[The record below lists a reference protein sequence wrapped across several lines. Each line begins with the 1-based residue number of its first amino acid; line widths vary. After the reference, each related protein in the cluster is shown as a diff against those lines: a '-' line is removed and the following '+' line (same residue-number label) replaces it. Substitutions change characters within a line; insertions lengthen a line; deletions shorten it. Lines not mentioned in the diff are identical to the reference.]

1 MTIEEIRYDFTE
13 YAEHFRNFFSKTLRL
28 IIISKLNCQETNKT
42 SAKYLNEIVNNIEGC
57 KTHKVRYGKPMIF
70 TKFLQYEFTYQTIK
84 VTIKITDKYI
94 VDILLESIIPDF
106 VRFFDELSSDTKTIK
121 WNTGSST
128 HNNNSNNSNTLQ
140 ENTTVKHETSST
152 TDSTSKEQMESESG
166 DKEGLII
173 QSEIKTIFCLL
184 ELFIETLYY
193 LTTISPN
200 GNSDSLIGKTIVIKD
215 VSVIRK
221 NVNIE
226 ILVDEKMVIIN
237 LAPKKNN
244 PVSVVLDT
252 EDMIGNTIKQIIL
265 QNKNF

>member
-28 IIISKLNCQETNKT
+28 IIISKLNCQEANKT
-42 SAKYLNEIVNNIEGC
+42 SVKYLNEIVNNIEGC
-57 KTHKVRYGKPMIF
+57 KTHRVKYGKPMIF
-70 TKFLQYEFTYQTIK
+70 TKFLHYEFTYQTIK
-84 VTIKITDKYI
+84 VTIKITDRYI

-121 WNTGSST
+121 WNTGGST
-128 HNNNSNNSNTLQ
+128 LSNNRLQ
-140 ENTTVKHETSST
+140 ENTTVKHEIPT
-152 TDSTSKEQMESESG
+152 TGSTSKEQMESEGG
-166 DKEGLII
+166 DKEELII
-173 QSEIKTIFCLL
+173 QSEIKTIFYLL
-184 ELFIETLYY
+184 ESLIETLYY
-193 LTTISPN
+193 LATISPN
-200 GNSDSLIGKTIVIKD
+200 GNNESLIGKTIVIKD

-221 NVNIE
+221 NINIE
-226 ILVDEKMVIIN
+226 ILIDEKMVIIN

-244 PVSVVLDT
+244 PISVVLDT

>member
-128 HNNNSNNSNTLQ
+128 HNNNNNNTLQ
-140 ENTTVKHETSST
+140 ENTTLKHETST
-152 TDSTSKEQMESESG
+152 TDSTSKEQKGSELG
-166 DKEGLII
+166 GKEWLTI

-200 GNSDSLIGKTIVIKD
+200 GNSDSLIGKAIVIKD

-226 ILVDEKMVIIN
+226 ILVDEKMVIIS

-244 PVSVVLDT
+244 LVSVVLDT

>member
-42 SAKYLNEIVNNIEGC
+42 SVKYLNEIVNSIEGC
-57 KTHKVRYGKPMIF
+57 KTHRVKYGKPMIF
-70 TKFLQYEFTYQTIK
+70 TKFLHYEFTYQTIK
-84 VTIKITDKYI
+84 VTIKITDRYI

-106 VRFFDELSSDTKTIK
+106 VRFFDELSSDAKTIK
-121 WNTGSST
+121 WNTGSSA
-128 HNNNSNNSNTLQ
+128 HNNNTLQ
-140 ENTTVKHETSST
+140 ENITAKHEIST
-152 TDSTSKEQMESESG
+152 TDSTAKEQKESELR
-166 DKEGLII
+166 DKEETII
-173 QSEIKTIFCLL
+173 HNEIKTIFYLL

-200 GNSDSLIGKTIVIKD
+200 GNKDSLIGKTIVIKD

-221 NVNIE
+221 NINIE

>member
-42 SAKYLNEIVNNIEGC
+42 SVKYLKEIVNNIQGC
-57 KTHKVRYGKPMIF
+57 KTHRVKYGKPMIF
-70 TKFLQYEFTYQTIK
+70 TKFLHYEFTYQTIK

-121 WNTGSST
+121 WNTGNST
-128 HNNNSNNSNTLQ
+128 HNNNKLQ
-140 ENTTVKHETSST
+140 ENITVNHEISST
-152 TDSTSKEQMESESG
+152 TDSTGKEQKESELG
-166 DKEGLII
+166 DKEELII
-173 QSEIKTIFCLL
+173 QSEIKTIFYLL

-200 GNSDSLIGKTIVIKD
+200 GNKDSLIGKTIVIKD

-221 NVNIE
+221 NINIE
-226 ILVDEKMVIIN
+226 ILIDEKMVIIN

>member
-42 SAKYLNEIVNNIEGC
+42 SVKYLNEIVNNIEGC
-57 KTHKVRYGKPMIF
+57 KTHRVKYGKPMIF
-70 TKFLQYEFTYQTIK
+70 TKFLHYEFTYQTIK

-128 HNNNSNNSNTLQ
+128 YHNNNTLQ
-140 ENTTVKHETSST
+140 ENITVKHETST
-152 TDSTSKEQMESESG
+152 TDSTAKEQKESDGG
-166 DKEGLII
+166 DKEELII
-173 QSEIKTIFCLL
+173 QSEIKTIFYLL

-226 ILVDEKMVIIN
+226 ILVDEKMVIIS

>member
-42 SAKYLNEIVNNIEGC
+42 SVKYLNEIVNNIEGC
-57 KTHKVRYGKPMIF
+57 KTHRVKYGKPMIF
-70 TKFLQYEFTYQTIK
+70 TKFLHYEFTYQTIK
-84 VTIKITDKYI
+84 VTIKITDRYI

-121 WNTGSST
+121 WNTGSFT
-128 HNNNSNNSNTLQ
+128 NNNTVQ
-140 ENTTVKHETSST
+140 ENITVKHEISATHST
-152 TDSTSKEQMESESG
+152 ANEQIESELG
-166 DKEGLII
+166 DKKELII
-173 QSEIKTIFCLL
+173 QSEVKTIFYLL

-193 LTTISPN
+193 LTAISPDAN
-200 GNSDSLIGKTIVIKD
+200 KDSLIGKTIVIKD

-221 NVNIE
+221 SLNIE
-226 ILVDEKMVIIN
+226 ILIDEKMVIIN
-237 LAPKKNN
+237 LAPKRNN
-244 PVSVVLDT
+244 PFSVVLDT
-252 EDMIGNTIKQIIL
+252 DEMIGNTIKQIFL

>member
-42 SAKYLNEIVNNIEGC
+42 SVKYLNEIVNNIEGC
-57 KTHKVRYGKPMIF
+57 KTHRVRYGKPMIF
-70 TKFLQYEFTYQTIK
+70 TKFLHYEFTYQTIK
-84 VTIKITDKYI
+84 VTIKITDRYI

-121 WNTGSST
+121 WNTGGSKL
-128 HNNNSNNSNTLQ
+128 SNNMLQ
-140 ENTTVKHETSST
+140 ENIAAKHEIST
-152 TDSTSKEQMESESG
+152 TDSTSEEQKESEG
-166 DKEGLII
+166 EDKEELTI
-173 QSEIKTIFCLL
+173 QSEIKTIFYLL

-200 GNSDSLIGKTIVIKD
+200 GNIDSLIGKTIVIKD

-221 NVNIE
+221 NINIE
-226 ILVDEKMVIIN
+226 ILIDEKMVIIN

-244 PVSVVLDT
+244 PVSIVLDT

>member
-13 YAEHFRNFFSKTLRL
+13 YADHFRSFFSKTLRL
-28 IIISKLNCQETNKT
+28 IMISKLNCQETNKT
-42 SAKYLNEIVNNIEGC
+42 SVKYLNEIVNNIEGC

-121 WNTGSST
+121 WNTGNST
-128 HNNNSNNSNTLQ
+128 HNNNNMLQ
-140 ENTTVKHETSST
+140 ENTTVKHEITT
-152 TDSTSKEQMESESG
+152 TDSTSKEQKESELG
-166 DKEGLII
+166 DKEGLTI

-226 ILVDEKMVIIN
+226 ILVDEKMVIIS

>member
-42 SAKYLNEIVNNIEGC
+42 SVKYLNEIVNNIEGC
-57 KTHKVRYGKPMIF
+57 KTHSVRYGKTMIF

-84 VTIKITDKYI
+84 VTIKITDRYI

-121 WNTGSST
+121 WNTGGST
-128 HNNNSNNSNTLQ
+128 LSNNIPQ
-140 ENTTVKHETSST
+140 ENITVKQEIST
-152 TDSTSKEQMESESG
+152 TDSTAKEQKESEG
-166 DKEGLII
+166 EDKEELII
-173 QSEIKTIFCLL
+173 QSEIKTIFHLL

-200 GNSDSLIGKTIVIKD
+200 GNIDSLIGKTIVIKD

-221 NVNIE
+221 NINIE
-226 ILVDEKMVIIN
+226 ILIDEKMVIIN

-244 PVSVVLDT
+244 PISVVLDT

>member
-28 IIISKLNCQETNKT
+28 IIISKLNCQETSKT

-121 WNTGSST
+121 WNTGNST
-128 HNNNSNNSNTLQ
+128 HNNNNMLQ
-140 ENTTVKHETSST
+140 ENTTVKHEITT
-152 TDSTSKEQMESESG
+152 TDSTAKEQKESEFG
-166 DKEGLII
+166 DKEELII
-173 QSEIKTIFCLL
+173 QNEIKTIFYLL

-221 NVNIE
+221 NINIE
-226 ILVDEKMVIIN
+226 IVVDEKMVIIN

-244 PVSVVLDT
+244 PVSVLLDT

>member
-13 YAEHFRNFFSKTLRL
+13 YAEHFRSFFSKTLRL

-42 SAKYLNEIVNNIEGC
+42 SVKYLNEIVNNIEGC
-57 KTHKVRYGKPMIF
+57 KTHKVKYGKPMIF
-70 TKFLQYEFTYQTIK
+70 TKFLHYEFTYQTIK

-128 HNNNSNNSNTLQ
+128 HNNNDNTLQ
-140 ENTTVKHETSST
+140 ENITVKHETST
-152 TDSTSKEQMESESG
+152 TDSTSKEQKESELG
-166 DKEGLII
+166 DKEQTII
-173 QSEIKTIFCLL
+173 HNEIKTIFYLL

-200 GNSDSLIGKTIVIKD
+200 GNNDSLIGKTIVIKD

-221 NVNIE
+221 NINIE
-226 ILVDEKMVIIN
+226 VLVDEKMVIIN

-252 EDMIGNTIKQIIL
+252 EGMVGNTIKQIIL

>member
-42 SAKYLNEIVNNIEGC
+42 SVKYLNEIVNNIEGC
-57 KTHKVRYGKPMIF
+57 KTHRVRYGKPMIF

-84 VTIKITDKYI
+84 VTIKITDRYI

-121 WNTGSST
+121 WNTGGST
-128 HNNNSNNSNTLQ
+128 LSNNIPQ
-140 ENTTVKHETSST
+140 ENITVKQEIST
-152 TDSTSKEQMESESG
+152 TDSTAEEQKESEG
-166 DKEGLII
+166 EDKEELII
-173 QSEIKTIFCLL
+173 QSEIKTIFYLL

-200 GNSDSLIGKTIVIKD
+200 GNIDSLIGKTIVIKD

-221 NVNIE
+221 NINIE
-226 ILVDEKMVIIN
+226 ILIDEKMVIIN

-244 PVSVVLDT
+244 PISVVLDT

>member
-1 MTIEEIRYDFTE
+1 LTIEEIRYDFTE

-42 SAKYLNEIVNNIEGC
+42 SVKYLNEIVNNIEGC
-57 KTHKVRYGKPMIF
+57 KTHRVKYGKPMLF
-70 TKFLQYEFTYQTIK
+70 TKFLHYEFTYQTIK
-84 VTIKITDKYI
+84 VTIKITDRYI

-121 WNTGSST
+121 WNTGSFT
-128 HNNNSNNSNTLQ
+128 HNNNTLE
-140 ENTTVKHETSST
+140 ENITLKHETSTAHST
-152 TDSTSKEQMESESG
+152 ANEQTESELG
-166 DKEGLII
+166 DKEELII
-173 QSEIKTIFCLL
+173 HSEVKTIFHLL

-200 GNSDSLIGKTIVIKD
+200 GNNDSLIGKTIVIKD

-221 NVNIE
+221 GLNIE
-226 ILVDEKMVIIN
+226 ILIDEKMVIIN

-244 PVSVVLDT
+244 PISVAIDT
-252 EDMIGNTIKQIIL
+252 EDMVGNTIKQIIL

>member
-42 SAKYLNEIVNNIEGC
+42 SVKYLNEIVNNIEGC
-57 KTHKVRYGKPMIF
+57 KTHRVKYGKPMIF
-70 TKFLQYEFTYQTIK
+70 TKFLHYEFTYQTIN
-84 VTIKITDKYI
+84 VTIKITDRYI

-121 WNTGSST
+121 WNTGGYT
-128 HNNNSNNSNTLQ
+128 LSNNILQ
-140 ENTTVKHETSST
+140 ENITVKHEIST
-152 TDSTSKEQMESESG
+152 TDSTAKEQKESEG
-166 DKEGLII
+166 EDKEELII
-173 QSEIKTIFCLL
+173 QSEIKTIFYLL

-200 GNSDSLIGKTIVIKD
+200 VNIDSLIGKTIVIKD

-221 NVNIE
+221 NINIE
-226 ILVDEKMVIIN
+226 ILIDEKMVIIN

-244 PVSVVLDT
+244 PISVVLDT
-252 EDMIGNTIKQIIL
+252 EDKIGNTIKQIIL

>member
-42 SAKYLNEIVNNIEGC
+42 SVKYLNEIVNNIEGC
-57 KTHKVRYGKPMIF
+57 KTHRVKYGKPMIF
-70 TKFLQYEFTYQTIK
+70 TKFLHYEFTYQTIK

-121 WNTGSST
+121 WNTGGST
-128 HNNNSNNSNTLQ
+128 LSNNILQ
-140 ENTTVKHETSST
+140 ENTTVKQEIST
-152 TDSTSKEQMESESG
+152 TDSTAKEQKESEG
-166 DKEGLII
+166 EDKEELII
-173 QSEIKTIFCLL
+173 QSEIKTIFYLL

-200 GNSDSLIGKTIVIKD
+200 GNNDSLIGKTIVIKD

-221 NVNIE
+221 NINIE